1 MKECKK
7 KTLPLLIGFGM
18 GCCHTCMPLHPC
30 SVSFVR
36 ACPHPHS
43 YALYAPA
50 FVLVRLHLHSFAHI
64 CARVCA
70 CVHAHLYMPAYVL
83 VCTCLRSRSFV
94 RACICARSHPFVRT
108 CDRAHSQVPAI
119 VPVRKCLRSRSFVRA
134 WIRPHPCPPCL
145 SMPVVALVCP
155 CRPRLYMTCV
165 HASSLSLACIR
176 PVLSFCLWNFT
187 VKV

>member
-50 FVLVRLHLHSFAHI
+50 FALVHLRLHSFARV
-64 CARVCA
+64 CAHVCA
-70 CVHAHLYMPAYVL
+70 CVHARLYAPVYVL
-83 VCTCLRSRSFV
+83 VRTYLRSFATICTRLRLCPFAS
-94 RACICARSHPFVRT
+94 ACARARSY
-108 CDRAHSQVPAI
+108 VPGFAGTHA
-119 VPVRKCLRSRSFVRA
+119 R
-134 WIRPHPCPPCL
+134 
-145 SMPVVALVCP
+145 LVCP
-155 CRPRLYMTCV
+155 CQLLPLFVRAALV
-165 HASSLSLACIR
+165 H
-176 PVLSFCLWNFT
+176 T
-187 VKV
+187 

>member
-18 GCCHTCMPLHPC
+18 GCCHTCMPLRPC

-36 ACPHPHS
+36 ARPHPHS

-70 CVHAHLYMPAYVL
+70 CVHAHLYVPAYVL
-83 VCTCLRSRSFV
+83 VRTCLRSRSFV
-94 RACICARSHPFVRT
+94 RACICARSHPFVGA
-108 CDRAHSQVPAI
+108 CDRARSQVPA
-119 VPVRKCLRSRSFVRA
+119 L
-134 WIRPHPCPPCL
+134 
-145 SMPVVALVCP
+145 ALV
-155 CRPRLYMTCV
+155 RTCLDSPTPMPASFV
-165 HASSLSLACIR
+165 HASCCPRLSVPPSFVHDVCTCVLPLAGLR
-176 PVLSFCLWNFT
+176 PPCA
-187 VKV
+187 